1 MTHPTDSGKPAR
13 EKRQNP
19 RIQPF
24 VAACRYVVD
33 EERIAGFLTDLS
45 RGGARIHAD
54 VEGPA
59 AGSAIA
65 VEVRMGRV
73 ATHVRLPA
81 TVRWSQPSSRG
92 GFVFGVSFDG
102 IGPDEQKILDEV
114 IEEFRRRASQ
124 LV

>member
-1 MTHPTDSGKPAR
+1 M

-24 VAACRYVVD
+24 VVSCRYL
-33 EERIAGFLTDLS
+33 EGERRVPGFLTDLS
-45 RGGARIHAD
+45 RAGARIHSD
-54 VEGPA
+54 VEAPA
-59 AGSAIA
+59 QHATIA
-65 VEVRMGRV
+65 VEVRMGRL

-81 TVRWSQPSSRG
+81 TVRWNRPSDRG

-102 IGPDEQKILDEV
+102 IGPEEQKILDGV
-114 IEEFRRRASQ
+114 IEEFRRRAAQ

>member
-1 MTHPTDSGKPAR
+1 MARQSASGV
-13 EKRQNP
+13 EKRQEP

-24 VAACRYVVD
+24 VAACRYV
-33 EERIAGFLTDLS
+33 EGERRIAGFLTDLS
-45 RGGARIHAD
+45 RAGARIHAD

-59 AGSAIA
+59 EGATIT
-65 VEVRMGRV
+65 VEVRMGRM

-81 TVRWSQPSSRG
+81 KVRWSKPSSRG

-102 IGPDEQKILDEV
+102 IASEEQKILDGV
-114 IEEFRRRASQ
+114 IEEFRRRAAQ

>member
-1 MTHPTDSGKPAR
+1 MAEKTESGKAAR
-13 EKRQNP
+13 EKRQDP

-24 VAACRYVVD
+24 VAACRYVQG
-33 EERIAGFLTDLS
+33 ERRVAGFLTDLS
-45 RGGARIHAD
+45 RAGARIHAD
-54 VEGPA
+54 VEGP
-59 AGSAIA
+59 GKGTAIV

-81 TVRWSQPSSRG
+81 TVRWGQPSSRG

-102 IGPDEQKILDEV
+102 IGSEEQKLLDGV

>member
-1 MTHPTDSGKPAR
+1 MEKQ

-24 VAACRYVVD
+24 VAACRYVL
-33 EERIAGFLTDLS
+33 EELRTPGFLTDLS
-45 RGGARIHAD
+45 RAGARIHAD
-54 VEGPA
+54 VEGPEK
-59 AGSAIA
+59 GTAIT
-65 VEVRMGRV
+65 VEVRMGQM

-81 TVRWSQPSSRG
+81 TVRWSQPSDRG

-102 IGPDEQKILDEV
+102 IGPEEQKILDGV
-114 IEEFRRRASQ
+114 IQEFRRRAAQ

>member
-1 MTHPTDSGKPAR
+1 M

-24 VAACRYVVD
+24 VAACRYVLG
-33 EERIAGFLTDLS
+33 EHRIPGFLTDLS
-45 RGGARIHAD
+45 RSGARIHSD
-54 VEGPA
+54 VEGPEE
-59 AGSAIA
+59 SSTIA
-65 VEVRMGRV
+65 VEVRMGRM

-81 TVRWSQPSSRG
+81 TVRWSKASDRG

-102 IGPDEQKILDEV
+102 IGSEEQKILDGV
-114 IEEFRRRASQ
+114 IEEFRRRAAQ

>member
-1 MTHPTDSGKPAR
+1 MTERS
-13 EKRQNP
+13 EKRHNP

-24 VAACRYVVD
+24 VAACRYV
-33 EERIAGFLTDLS
+33 EGERRIAGFLTDLS
-45 RGGARIHAD
+45 RAGARIHAD
-54 VEGPA
+54 VEAPTAGA
-59 AGSAIA
+59 AIT

-81 TVRWSQPSSRG
+81 TVRWSKPSTRG

-102 IGPDEQKILDEV
+102 IGPEEQKFLDGV
-114 IEEFRRRASQ
+114 IEEFRRRAAQ

>member
-1 MTHPTDSGKPAR
+1 M
-13 EKRQNP
+13 EKRKNP

-24 VAACRYVVD
+24 VAACRYVL
-33 EERIAGFLTDLS
+33 EEQRTPGFLTDLS
-45 RGGARIHAD
+45 RAGARIHTD

-59 AGSAIA
+59 KGTTID
-65 VEVRMGRV
+65 VEVRMGRL

-81 TVRWSQPSSRG
+81 TVRWSQPSDRG

-102 IGPDEQKILDEV
+102 IGPEEQKILDGV
-114 IEEFRRRASQ
+114 IEEFRRRAAQ